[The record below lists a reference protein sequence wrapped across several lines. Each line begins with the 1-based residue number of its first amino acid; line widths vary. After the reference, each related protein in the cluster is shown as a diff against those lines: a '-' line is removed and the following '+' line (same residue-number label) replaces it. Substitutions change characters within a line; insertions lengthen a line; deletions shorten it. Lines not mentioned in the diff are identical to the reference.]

1 MRRFLTIPAA
11 GVLALALAAP
21 AMAGANVGN
30 FSGSVTMAQGG
41 WDSFDDETLT
51 YTSGYIAVSRDA
63 AGGTTYAEYG
73 SYTETKLQC
82 TGADTPN
89 DPDDDTYAGG
99 YSNDYGYAEGVTLTI
114 GKRNASAHAAGSM
127 DAYHEEYNECT
138 GESTFDELGSFEFSL
153 DLTATSSPIRESGR
167 GSFHVP
173 GEFSGHSTYRSA
185 YRLAGGTFDGADGSH
200 AVDGQIGS
208 FTWRDHSNG

>member
-1 MRRFLTIPAA
+1 MRKLLTIPAA

-30 FSGSVTMAQGG
+30 YSSSLAMAQGG
-41 WDSFDDETLT
+41 WDSFDDETST
-51 YTSGYIAVSRDA
+51 YSSGYIAVSRDA
-63 AGGTTYAEYG
+63 ASGATFAEYG

-82 TGADTPN
+82 TGADTPD

-99 YSNDYGYAEGVTLTI
+99 YSSDYGYAEGVSLTI
-114 GKRNASAHAAGSM
+114 AKRDSSAHATGSM

-138 GESTFDELGSFEFSL
+138 GESTFSELGSFEFSL
-153 DLTATSSPIRESGR
+153 DLMATSSTIRESGR

-173 GEFSGHSTYRSA
+173 GEFNGHSSYQAA
-185 YRLAGGTFDGADGSH
+185 YRLAGGTLVGPDGSH
-200 AVDGQIGS
+200 AVDGQIGTV
-208 FTWRDHSNG
+208 TWRDHSNG

>member
-30 FSGSVTMAQGG
+30 YSSSLAIAQGG
-41 WDSFDDETLT
+41 WDSFDEETST
-51 YTSGYIAVSRDA
+51 YSSGYLAVSSDA
-63 AGGTTYAEYG
+63 ANGATFAEYG
-73 SYTETKLQC
+73 SYAETKLQC
-82 TGADTPN
+82 TGADTPD

-99 YSNDYGYAEGVTLTI
+99 YSSDYGYAEGASLTI
-114 GKRNASAHAAGSM
+114 ARRDSSAHATGSM
-127 DAYHEEYNECT
+127 DAYHEEYNGCT

-153 DLTATSSPIRESGR
+153 DLTATSSTIRESGR

-173 GEFSGHSTYRSA
+173 GEFNGHSTYRA
-185 YRLAGGTFDGADGSH
+185 DYRLAGGTFDGPDGSRV
-200 AVDGQIGS
+200 VDGQIGTV
-208 FTWRDHSNG
+208 TWRDHSNG